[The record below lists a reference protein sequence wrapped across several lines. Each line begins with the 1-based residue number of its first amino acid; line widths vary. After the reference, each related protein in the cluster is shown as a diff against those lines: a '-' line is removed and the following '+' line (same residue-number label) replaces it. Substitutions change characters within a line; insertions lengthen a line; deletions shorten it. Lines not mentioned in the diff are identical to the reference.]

1 MEKLKPNNVWAL
13 GVVRT
18 SLSGPKFQIMLDHM
32 SCHGH
37 AWMVSCFF
45 NQIMS
50 CHVMSY
56 IMSCC
61 LGFKLVHV
69 MFSKSLNML
78 MVVHACYLF
87 VNSSSCSYRSGP
99 QSKMLLCPL

>member
-50 CHVMSY
+50 CHVMSCHVLY
-56 IMSCC
+56 
-61 LGFKLVHV
+61 HV
-69 MFSKSLNML
+69 MLFGFQTCSCHVFKKSQ
-78 MVVHACYLF
+78 HAHGG
-87 VNSSSCSYRSGP
+87 SC
-99 QSKMLLCPL
+99 MLLVCK